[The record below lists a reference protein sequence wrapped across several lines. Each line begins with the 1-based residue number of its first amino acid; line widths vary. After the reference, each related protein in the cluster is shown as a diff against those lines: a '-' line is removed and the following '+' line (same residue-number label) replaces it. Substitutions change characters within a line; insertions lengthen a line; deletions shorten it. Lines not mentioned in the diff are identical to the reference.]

1 MKLRPPGYEPDEVP
15 FLGPLFSQN
24 DLNKNWGKLRS
35 ALHLNEVVMF
45 SGERFKHILKNFSA
59 ETCKTAMRIQARTF
73 DGIIDGIG
81 EAPLENVQLFQC

>member
-1 MKLRPPGYEPDEVP
+1 
-15 FLGPLFSQN
+15 
-24 DLNKNWGKLRS
+24 
-35 ALHLNEVVMF
+35 MF

-59 ETCKTAMRIQARTF
+59 ETCKTAMRIQARTS